1 MIYGNEE
8 SQRLVKEWLET
19 ENRGALL
26 LAGPEG
32 VGKFSFVKEFLKTK
46 TDWEVVSLRSEKKMF
61 YIETARFF
69 AKIVQ
74 TKTKNKRVILIDEVH
89 KFREESQ
96 NVLLKTIEEPPSTTL
111 FVLISHRSQKILP
124 TIRSR
129 SLTIKFTFVPQELN
143 FKFLKEKNFS
153 EAEIDFALLFYP
165 YQPGKAYHLIK
176 DRHKIEF
183 FKKFLNQATTPEKI
197 EILKDAYN
205 YFKSE
210 ENLNFSDKFSKIYKE
225 IIEILILKKR
235 RALIEKLKNQKH
247 LNYQEIEEIKE
258 LIEFYN
264 ETDYDYHWFLQL
276 TNLLLTYG

>member
-8 SQRLVKEWLET
+8 AQKLVKDWLET
-19 ENRGALL
+19 EKRGALL
-26 LAGPEG
+26 IAGPEG

-46 TDWEVVSLRSEKKMF
+46 IDWEVITLRSEKKMF

-69 AKIVQ
+69 TKITQ

-96 NVLLKTIEEPPSTTL
+96 NVLLKTIEEPSSTTL
-111 FVLISHRSQKILP
+111 FVLISHRTQKILP

-129 SLTIKFTFVPQELN
+129 SLAVKFTFVPQELN

-176 DRHKIEF
+176 DKHKIDF
-183 FKKFLNQATTPEKI
+183 FKRFLNLSTTAEKI
-197 EILKDAYN
+197 EILKEATS
-205 YFKSE
+205 YFKLD

-235 RALIEKLKNQKH
+235 KNLIEKLKNKKQ
-247 LNYQEIEEIKE
+247 LNYHEIEEIKE
-258 LIEFYN
+258 LIDFYN
-264 ETDYDYHWFLQL
+264 ETEYDYHWFLQL
-276 TNLLLTYG
+276 TNFLLTYG